1 MTTLNI
7 NVPDM
12 ACGACAE
19 TITKAV
25 QGLDPAAIVKADP
38 ATKAV
43 DITTSVNADA
53 VKEAIAQAGYTV
65 NPR

>member
-19 TITKAV
+19 TITQAV

-53 VKEAIAQAGYTV
+53 VKAAIAKAGYTV
-65 NPR
+65 NPQ

>member
-1 MTTLNI
+1 MTTLTI
-7 NVPDM
+7 KVPDM

-25 QGLDPAAIVKADP
+25 QGLDPAASVKADVE
-38 ATKAV
+38 TKAV

-53 VKEAIAQAGYTV
+53 VKEAIAKAGYTV